1 MNKFFSQIK
10 THADP
15 NFVDKTAVYLPSE
28 HRFSTLSHALS
39 DYQGADILSL
49 TQNNDLIEG
58 ADRQQL
64 NQAYEQLLI
73 NKPQPHACV
82 LVVITDE
89 ISPRLLLTRRAS
101 NLSSHAGEVS
111 LVGGKRDK
119 TDRSSYEVATREA
132 FEEVGLLRQDST
144 LIGFLPMQISK
155 KGLLVRPVVA
165 SITPA
170 IADSLIASED
180 EIQRLFWA
188 DLTYLKITPPID
200 YHFERP
206 NFGRAYLHT
215 PAWLI
220 DDRQIGEPE
229 VVWGL
234 TGRIIANFLHI
245 GYGVHHQWYYH
256 LQAHH

>member
-1 MNKFFSQIK
+1 MNYFSSQIK
-10 THADP
+10 AHTDP

-28 HRFSTLSHALS
+28 HRFSTLSRSLS
-39 DYQGADILSL
+39 GYQGVDILSL

-58 ADRQQL
+58 AYRQQL

-73 NKPQPHACV
+73 DKPLPHACV
-82 LVVITDE
+82 LVAITDE
-89 ISPRLLLTRRAS
+89 PSPRLLLTRRAS

-111 LVGGKRDK
+111 LVGGKRDE
-119 TDRSSYEVATREA
+119 TDRSSYEVAIREA
-132 FEEVGLLRQDST
+132 FEEVGLVNDAST
-144 LIGFLPMQISK
+144 LLGFLPMQISK

-170 IADSLIASED
+170 TADSLIASED

-188 DLTYLKITPPID
+188 DLTYLKSTPPMD
-200 YHFERP
+200 YRFERP
-206 NFGRAYLHT
+206 ELGRTHLHT

-234 TGRIIANFLHI
+234 TGRIIANLLHI
-245 GYGVHHQWYYH
+245 GYRVRYQWYYH
-256 LQAHH
+256 LQAHR